1 MRAVTESLPTQPPT
15 FGSATLSVLMRPTEA
30 NLAGN
35 IHGGEIL
42 KLADTT
48 AGTVGY
54 RWSGGVV
61 VTAYLDEMAFLE
73 PVRVG
78 DIVTTQGQVNW
89 TGRTSFEVGV
99 RIHTQRYDD
108 TTGTKLHVGSA
119 YFLMVAVDRDG
130 HPRAVP
136 AVVPETD
143 AERERYAEAEI
154 RRTHRLARKAEIA
167 ARRSTV

>member
-1 MRAVTESLPTQPPT
+1 MRV
-15 FGSATLSVLMRPTEA
+15 TEA
-30 NLAGN
+30 NLRGT

-73 PVRVG
+73 PVQVG
-78 DIVTTQGQVNW
+78 DILTTQGQVNW
-89 TGRTSFEVGV
+89 TGTTSFEVGV

-119 YFLMVAVDRDG
+119 YFLMVAIDSEGR
-130 HPRAVP
+130 PRRVP
-136 AVVPETD
+136 AVAPQTP
-143 AERERYAEAEI
+143 AEHERYAEAEI
-154 RRTHRLARKAEIA
+154 RRAHRLARKAEIA
-167 ARRSTV
+167 ARRSPV

>member
-1 MRAVTESLPTQPPT
+1 MRAVTETLPTQSPS

-30 NLAGN
+30 NLRGT

-73 PVRVG
+73 PVQVG
-78 DIVTTQGQVNW
+78 DILTTQGQVNW
-89 TGRTSFEVGV
+89 TGHTSFEVGV

-119 YFLMVAVDRDG
+119 YFLMVAIGQDG
-130 HPRAVP
+130 RPRQVP
-136 AVVPETD
+136 AVRPETP
-143 AERERYAEAEI
+143 EEFERYAEAEI

>member
-1 MRAVTESLPTQPPT
+1 
-15 FGSATLSVLMRPTEA
+15 MRPTEA

-119 YFLMVAVDRDG
+119 YFLMVAVDHEG
-130 HPRAVP
+130 HPRTVP
-136 AVVPETD
+136 AVKPETD

>member
-1 MRAVTESLPTQPPT
+1 MTESEHMQPPS

-30 NLAGN
+30 NLRGT

-73 PVRVG
+73 PVQVG
-78 DIVTTQGQVNW
+78 DILTTQGQVNW

-99 RIHTQRYDD
+99 RIETQRYDD

-119 YFLMVAVDRDG
+119 YFLMVAVDREG
-130 HPRAVP
+130 RPRPVP
-136 AVVPETD
+136 AVKPETV
-143 AERERYAEAEI
+143 AERSRYAEAEI

>member
-1 MRAVTESLPTQPPT
+1 MRAVTESLPPQPPS
-15 FGSATLSVLMRPTEA
+15 FGSATLSVLMRATEA
-30 NLAGN
+30 NLRGT

-54 RWSGGVV
+54 RWSGGIV

-73 PVRVG
+73 PVQVG
-78 DIVTTQGQVNW
+78 DILTTQGQVNW
-89 TGRTSFEVGV
+89 TGHTSFEVGV

-119 YFLMVAVDRDG
+119 YFLMVAVDPQGR
-130 HPRAVP
+130 PRSVP
-136 AVVPETD
+136 PVQPETE
-143 AERERYAEAEI
+143 AEAERYAEAEI

>member
-1 MRAVTESLPTQPPT
+1 
-15 FGSATLSVLMRPTEA
+15 MRPTEA

-42 KLADTT
+42 KLADAT

-78 DIVTTQGQVNW
+78 DILTTQGQVNW

-119 YFLMVAVDRDG
+119 YFLMVAVDREG

-136 AVVPETD
+136 MVQPETD

>member
-1 MRAVTESLPTQPPT
+1 MRAVTESLPTQPSS

-30 NLAGN
+30 NLRGT

-54 RWSGGVV
+54 RWSGGIV

-73 PVRVG
+73 PVQVG
-78 DIVTTQGQVNW
+78 DILTTQGQVNW
-89 TGRTSFEVGV
+89 TGTTSFEVGV

-119 YFLMVAVDRDG
+119 YFLMVAVDQEGR
-130 HPRAVP
+130 PRPVP
-136 AVVPETD
+136 SVIPETK
-143 AERERYAEAEI
+143 AELERHAEAEI